1 MADEARGEFELIASI
16 RDALGPPPEHVVL
29 GIGDDAAILAPP
41 AGRELVMTTDNPPA
55 DASPLTVVAVHQ
67 TGFYLLG
74 FVPFAPVRLE
84 DCVAELVDKAQSMG
98 ADGVANL
105 KVDYMPAALFKFAA
119 FPVPDWSAAISLS
132 GMTYRMPWNAAYPAQ
147 PGPK

>member
-1 MADEARGEFELIASI
+1 MRKAITILSLLLGSACTSI
-16 RDALGPPPEHVVL
+16 DSVNLEEYLTGH
-29 GIGDDAAILAPP
+29 
-41 AGRELVMTTDNPPA
+41 ELVMTTDNPPA

-147 PGPK
+147 PGPR

>member
-1 MADEARGEFELIASI
+1 MRKAITILSLLLGSACTSI
-16 RDALGPPPEHVVL
+16 DSVNLEEYLTGH
-29 GIGDDAAILAPP
+29 
-41 AGRELVMTTDNPPA
+41 ELVMTTDNPPA

-98 ADGVANL
+98 ADGVSNL

-147 PGPK
+147 PGPR